1 MPKKCMPYIIVIT
14 VILGLLAVAGGC
26 SQEDSMTKSQLA
38 VLNKI
43 TSDAVTNKQVKPVA
57 IKPELAQK
65 FPAVDKMFKVAA
77 DEEES
82 YAFVVSPVGY
92 RAPITTMV
100 VIDADKNELIGIK
113 VMQQDETP
121 GWGEWLAETWFTD
134 RFKGKSV
141 NKYLER
147 AILEAKADNE
157 IIQITSATVSTQAVL
172 NGVNSAMGLYR
183 EVVMGEEAEPVPLK
197 VEEFITESE

>member
-14 VILGLLAVAGGC
+14 VILGLLAVAGC
-26 SQEDSMTKSQLA
+26 SQEDAMTKPQLA

-43 TSDAVTNKQVKPVA
+43 LSDPVTNKQIQTVE
-57 IKPELAQK
+57 IKTEAAQK
-65 FPAVDKMFKVAA
+65 FPAVDKMFKVTT
-77 DEEES
+77 DKEES

-100 VIDADKNELIGIK
+100 VIDADKNEIMGIK

-147 AILEAKADNE
+147 AILEAKEDNE

-183 EVVMGEEAEPVPLK
+183 EVIMGEEAESVSLK

>member
-1 MPKKCMPYIIVIT
+1 MSKKVIAYT
-14 VILGLLAVAGGC
+14 VLIAFILGLLLVGGC

-43 TSDAVTNKQVKPVA
+43 LPGAVTNKQVKPVT
-57 IKPELAQK
+57 IKSELAQK
-65 FPAVDKMFKVAA
+65 FPAVDKMFKVVV

-100 VIDADKNELIGIK
+100 VIDADKNEIIGIK
-113 VMQQDETP
+113 VMQHDETP

-197 VEEFITESE
+197 VEEFITENE

>member
-1 MPKKCMPYIIVIT
+1 MPKQFIAYIVMIPL
-14 VILGLLAVAGGC
+14 ILGLLLTGGC
-26 SQEDSMTKSQLA
+26 SREEAMTKPQLG

-43 TSDAVTNKQVKPVA
+43 IAGTVTNKQIQTVEVKPEV
-57 IKPELAQK
+57 AQK
-65 FPAVDKMFKVAA
+65 FPAVDKMFKVTA
-77 DEEES
+77 DEDES

-100 VIDADKNELIGIK
+100 VIDADKNEIIGIK

-183 EVVMGEEAEPVPLK
+183 EAVMGEEAEPVPLK

>member
-1 MPKKCMPYIIVIT
+1 MGSSYRFSSGRKYYSGDKAKLQHKEIGKVKMYYTLDGSIPTEESALYNPSTYQPELNKPIVINR
-14 VILGLLAVAGGC
+14 
-26 SQEDSMTKSQLA
+26 E
-38 VLNKI
+38 
-43 TSDAVTNKQVKPVA
+43 
-57 IKPELAQK
+57 
-65 FPAVDKMFKVAA
+65 
-77 DEEES
+77 
-82 YAFVVSPVGY
+82 
-92 RAPITTMV
+92 
-100 VIDADKNELIGIK
+100 IDADKNEIIGIK

-147 AILEAKADNE
+147 AILEAKEDNE

-183 EVVMGEEAEPVPLK
+183 EVVMGEEADPVPLK

>member
-1 MPKKCMPYIIVIT
+1 MSKKVIAYT
-14 VILGLLAVAGGC
+14 VLIPFILGLLLAGGC
-26 SQEDSMTKSQLA
+26 SQGDSMTKPQLA

-43 TSDAVTNKQVKPVA
+43 TSGTVTNKQVKPVE
-57 IKPELAQK
+57 IKPEVAQK

-77 DEEES
+77 DEEEN

-100 VIDADKNELIGIK
+100 VIDADKNEISGIK

-183 EVVMGEEAEPVPLK
+183 EAVMGEEAEPVPLK

>member
-1 MPKKCMPYIIVIT
+1 MRKQFIAYIIMIPL
-14 VILGLLAVAGGC
+14 ILGLLLTGGC
-26 SQEDSMTKSQLA
+26 SQENSMTKTQLA

-43 TSDAVTNKQVKPVA
+43 IPSTVTDKQVETMEV
-57 IKPELAQK
+57 KPELAEK
-65 FPAVDKMFKVAA
+65 FPAVDKMFKVTA
-77 DEEES
+77 DKEES

-92 RAPITTMV
+92 RSPITTMV
-100 VIDADKNELIGIK
+100 VIDADKNEVIGIK
-113 VMQQDETP
+113 IMQQDETP
-121 GWGEWLAETWFTD
+121 GWGEWLSETWFTD

-183 EVVMGEEAEPVPLK
+183 EVVMGEEAEPVALK
-197 VEEFITESE
+197 VEGFVTESE